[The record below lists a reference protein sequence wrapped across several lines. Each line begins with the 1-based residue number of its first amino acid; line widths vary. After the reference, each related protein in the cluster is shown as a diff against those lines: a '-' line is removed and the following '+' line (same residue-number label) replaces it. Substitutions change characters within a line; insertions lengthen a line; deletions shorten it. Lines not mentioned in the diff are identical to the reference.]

1 MLNPNYLIYIFY
13 WIIYCTIFTYS
24 FSRINLFEYKRY
36 RIRFYFLFFIL
47 LLFSIYN
54 NINADYYNYAR
65 FLKEMQVYLYSENV
79 ELVYHFIARFL
90 NYENIPF
97 RIIILS
103 VTFLIILHIINKFGK
118 DRKHCLL
125 LFACL
130 YCLSFSTLL
139 RSSLSDAIFYLGVLN
154 YFNKKS
160 LSHFLLMIILVTLA
174 LFFHKSTFLLIPGL
188 LISFI
193 PFNRKMCRFIFF
205 LLPFGVIIGTLILN
219 HFSNTEMFEN
229 SPYLSGEEIE
239 DKNIRVVVFRI
250 MSDYSSLIL
259 ALICLYANKVL
270 LNSKDLL
277 YQSLYRYLFVSIIIY
292 MIIFFQ
298 PASNYFHERFLAHL
312 SLPILL
318 MLSYMPM
325 LSKSS
330 RMNIACKVCIFILFI
345 ACNVGILRR
354 LMDYEEILKR
364 LDF

>member
-1 MLNPNYLIYIFY
+1 MLNLDYLIYVFY
-13 WIIYCTIFTYS
+13 WITYCIIFTYS

-47 LLFSIYN
+47 LVFSIYN

-65 FLKEMQVYLYSENV
+65 FLKEMQVYLYSKNV

-90 NYENIPF
+90 DYENMPF

-118 DRKHCLL
+118 NRKHCLL

-139 RSSLSDAIFYLGVLN
+139 RSSLSDAIFYWGLLSYLN
-154 YFNKKS
+154 RRS
-160 LSHFLLMIILVTLA
+160 LYSFLSMIILVIIS

-193 PFNRKMCRFIFF
+193 PFNKKMCRFVAF
-205 LLPFGVIIGTLILN
+205 LLPFWVIIGVLLLN
-219 HFSNTEMFEN
+219 HFSNMEMFESN
-229 SPYLSGEEIE
+229 PYLSGEEIE
-239 DKNIRVVVFRI
+239 DKNIKIVVLKKISYF
-250 MSDYSSLIL
+250 SSLIL
-259 ALICLYANKVL
+259 VSICLYTNRTL
-270 LNSKDLL
+270 LNTKDF
-277 YQSLYRYLFVSIIIY
+277 LYRYLYKYLFVSIMIY
-292 MIIFFQ
+292 LIIFFQ
-298 PASNYFHERFLAHL
+298 PTSNYFHERFLAHL

-325 LSKSS
+325 LSRSS
-330 RMNIACKVCIFILFI
+330 RMNITCKACVFILFI
-345 ACNVGILRR
+345 VNNIGILRR
-354 LMDYEEILKR
+354 LLDYEEILKR